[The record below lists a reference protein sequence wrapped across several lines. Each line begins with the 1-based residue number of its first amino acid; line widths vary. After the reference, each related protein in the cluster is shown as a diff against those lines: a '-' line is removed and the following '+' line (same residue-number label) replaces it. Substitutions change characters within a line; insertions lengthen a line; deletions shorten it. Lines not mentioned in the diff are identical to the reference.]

1 MKNFIES
8 SNALALRFGAGIKPK
23 SSEDWNATTG
33 SSVTLASR
41 CLALVSRNNRVRNIL
56 GDFVVVGYFH

>member
-33 SSVTLASR
+33 SSVTLAFFDSGIGG
-41 CLALVSRNNRVRNIL
+41 LSVLHHAMKIL
-56 GDFVVVGYFH
+56 KEPSKT